1 MSIDYFGALKAFVH
15 AAELRSFT
23 EAGRKLGTTS
33 SAIGKSIVKLE
44 QELGISLFHR
54 STRAI
59 TLTAEGHLFL
69 ERSQRI
75 LSEFNEAKIELAQIK
90 FSPQGK
96 LRVGLPQF
104 AIHLMP
110 TFIEFQKLYPNIELE
125 LSFSDQLVNIIED
138 GFDIVMR
145 VGQIIDSRLKVR
157 HLNTYQHVL
166 VAAPSYLVE
175 NGIPEQPTDLIQHKC
190 LRYRYPTSKKLVDWG
205 FIDRQETSFTL
216 PVSAITDAIEPLQT
230 MAEAGLGIALLPDF
244 MVKNAI
250 LNGTL
255 SIVLKDYIQDYRS
268 VYILWPSS
276 RQSLPKIK
284 VFIDFMMQTLGT
296 SFQVD

>member
-1 MSIDYFGALKAFVH
+1 MSINYFGALKAFVY
-15 AAELRSFT
+15 AAESRSFT

-33 SAIGKSIVKLE
+33 SAIGKAIVKLE

-59 TLTAEGHLFL
+59 TLTAEGQLFL
-69 ERSQRI
+69 DRSQRI
-75 LSEFNEAKIELAQIK
+75 LSELNEAKIELAQIK
-90 FSPQGK
+90 FAPQGK

-110 TFIEFQKLYPNIELE
+110 KFIEFQKTYPDIELE

-157 HLNTYQHVL
+157 HLHTYQHLL
-166 VAAPSYLVE
+166 VASPTYLIE
-175 NGIPEQPTDLIQHKC
+175 NGIPQQPSDLIHHKC

-205 FIDRQETSFTL
+205 FIHGQETTCTI
-216 PVSAITDAIEPLQT
+216 PVSAITDAIEPLKT
-230 MAEAGLGIALLPDF
+230 MSESGLGIALLPDF
-244 MVKNAI
+244 MVKDSI
-250 LNGTL
+250 QDGKLK
-255 SIVLKDYIQDYRS
+255 IVLNNYIQDDRS

-284 VFIDFMMQTLGT
+284 VFIDYMVN
-296 SFQVD
+296 SFRESFN